1 MIVRRF
7 VLFGLCVG
15 CVLTALPA
23 TAAESAA
30 PFGVDRRP
38 QPQGANLEQLLPAT
52 VGAFRREALA
62 KGARLASDE
71 DLNVTYGDGKDS
83 VDVGLSR
90 PETVD
95 DAREAVKV
103 SRDEAVQSKVP
114 MAGARYSLKTDPAYF
129 QAGDFVAWTRGTY
142 FFYAKASSPAAL
154 ARFMAAFPY

>member
-7 VLFGLCVG
+7 VVLGLCAVG
-15 CVLTALPA
+15 ALTALPA
-23 TAAESAA
+23 LAGESAA

-52 VGAFRREALA
+52 VGTFRREALA
-62 KGARLASDE
+62 KDARLASDE
-71 DLNVTYGDGKDS
+71 DLNVSYVDGKDS

-90 PETVD
+90 PETVE
-95 DAREAVKV
+95 DAREAIKV

-114 MAGARYSLKTDPAYF
+114 MTGARLSLKTDPAYF
-129 QAGDFVAWTRGTY
+129 QAGDFIAWSRGTY

-154 ARFMAAFPY
+154 ARFMTAFPY